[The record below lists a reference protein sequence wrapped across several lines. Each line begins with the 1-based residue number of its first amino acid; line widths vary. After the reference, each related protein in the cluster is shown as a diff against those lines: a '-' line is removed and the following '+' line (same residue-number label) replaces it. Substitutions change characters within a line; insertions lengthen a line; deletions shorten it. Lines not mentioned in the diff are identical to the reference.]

1 MQASAFNTDSKEA
14 PCSIYAEACRYYYTI
29 SMWIVTK
36 ILHAQACHNINHV
49 IAKATAMQT
58 RGRENDHFAYKFIF
72 SHVNSQSQLNHTDQ
86 QYDYLSQ
93 LLKWPK

>member
-49 IAKATAMQT
+49 IAKA
-58 RGRENDHFAYKFIF
+58 N
-72 SHVNSQSQLNHTDQ
+72 SHVDKRSR
-86 QYDYLSQ
+86 
-93 LLKWPK
+93 KWPFCI